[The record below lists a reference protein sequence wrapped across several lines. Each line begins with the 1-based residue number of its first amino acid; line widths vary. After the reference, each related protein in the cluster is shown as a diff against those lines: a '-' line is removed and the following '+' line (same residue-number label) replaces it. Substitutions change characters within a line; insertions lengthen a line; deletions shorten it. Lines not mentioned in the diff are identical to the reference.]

1 MSMARAHSAAGSS
14 APFRMLYSVRTPF
27 SGYYTD
33 ELKSLAADAA
43 APLTLDYVY
52 TRQAPEGSGAKPG
65 RLTAESVM
73 QRVLPA
79 SDSPLFYICGS
90 TPFVEAVSGWLV
102 DAGHD
107 PARVRTER
115 YGGIGGT
122 P

>member
-1 MSMARAHSAAGSS
+1 MLLLLVTVR
-14 APFRMLYSVRTPF
+14 APFSR
-27 SGYYTD
+27 YYTG
-33 ELKSLAADAA
+33 ELEALAADAA
-43 APLTLDYVY
+43 APLEVDYVY
-52 TRQAPEGSGAKPG
+52 TRQAPPGSDAKPG
-65 RLTAESVM
+65 RLTAERLM

-79 SDSPLFYICGS
+79 SDSPTFFICGS

-115 YGGIGGT
+115 YGGVGGT